1 MSVRASGGT
10 IGRARGRE
18 RGGRDRDTAFR
29 MGTNVRQPAG
39 ASKVRCEG
47 EGANRII
54 LIASNAGTKRSEHK
68 SRRVILRVYMYMY
81 HYGIPS

>member
-1 MSVRASGGT
+1 
-10 IGRARGRE
+10 
-18 RGGRDRDTAFR
+18 

-54 LIASNAGTKRSEHK
+54 LIASNAGTITAKRSEHK
-68 SRRVILRVYMYMY
+68 SSNIHVPLRY
-81 HYGIPS
+81 SE

>member
-54 LIASNAGTKRSEHK
+54 LIASNAGTISITAKRSEHK
-68 SRRVILRVYMYMY
+68 SRQDTKL
-81 HYGIPS
+81 